1 MIFMSMR
8 FDESLD
14 ALFYGQQTKLQKV
27 INSQVYVIDQSLK
40 INSDLD
46 NYVAGFKDCS
56 KI

>member
-27 INSQVYVIDQSLK
+27 INSQVYAIDQFLK